1 MKTGFSD
8 FIIRWR
14 HTLGY
19 GVHSPLAYRIVKEC
33 VHPNPEYAMYA
44 DDYID
49 SVYGAGH
56 RKARVR
62 AYMLVRLVN
71 TLLPRSIWM
80 PGGDRH
86 TEDAVRRSFP
96 SIHISISG
104 RCPKNADFIAIFD
117 NTDPHSAWEKMKDS
131 GNACLVSFTGGNI
144 PVSLGSKAP
153 TLILEGRSYSIFIRR
168 EGMEQ
173 VAYTIL

>member
-49 SVYGAGH
+49 SVFGAGH
-56 RKARVR
+56 REARVR

-86 TEDAVRRSFP
+86 TEDVVRRSFP
-96 SIHISISG
+96 SIHVSSSKT
-104 RCPKNADFIAIFD
+104 CPKNADFIAIFD
-117 NTDPHSAWEKMKDS
+117 NTDPQSAWEKMKDS
-131 GNACLVSFTGGNI
+131 GSACLVSFTGGNI
-144 PVSLGSKAP
+144 PVSLDSKAP

-168 EGMEQ
+168 EGMEH

>member
-71 TLLPRSIWM
+71 TLMPRSIWM

-86 TEDAVRRSFP
+86 TENAIRRSFP
-96 SIHISISG
+96 SIPVSSSKT
-104 RCPKNADFIAIFD
+104 CPKNADFIAIFD
-117 NTDPHSAWEKMKDS
+117 NTDPQSAWEKMNDS
-131 GNACLVSFTGGNI
+131 IRACLVSFTGGSI
-144 PVSLGSKAP
+144 PESSGAKAP